1 MRRPVDPFSCA
12 DVDARLE
19 AWLDGEL
26 SGDEAVAVE
35 AHLAACSACADEAA
49 AARTVRAELRS
60 LPSLEAPPR
69 VLDSVRRQTSLPRRW
84 ITVAVVAAA
93 ATVMLSIGLG
103 VHQARRP
110 DPQAAQV
117 ARATAEAKY
126 ALSLIARATRQA
138 SSGVESELLDR
149 PVLSPAIHELLGVL
163 GQSGQTPPDREPSPA
178 ADNRSGV

>member
-1 MRRPVDPFSCA
+1 MRRPVDPLSCA

-26 SGDEAVAVE
+26 PRDESAAVD
-35 AHLAACSACADEAA
+35 AHLAACSECAAEAV
-49 AARTVRAELRS
+49 AARTVRDELRA
-60 LPSLEAPPR
+60 LPSLETPPR
-69 VLDSVRRQTSLPRRW
+69 VLDTVRRQTLLPKRW
-84 ITVAVVAAA
+84 ITVGVVAAA

-103 VHQARRP
+103 IHQARRP

-138 SSGVESELLDR
+138 SSGVENELLER

-163 GQSGQTPPDREPSPA
+163 HQSGQTPPDREPSPSA
-178 ADNRSGV
+178 KDRSGV